1 MGLIQINKFV
11 EADLTFTIKVKKYD
25 DKYEYMKTSYSF
37 AEQIYVLQKCTEEGV
52 LITDSWD
59 AHTSYGACRLDGDVI
74 MYVDSKLGWVRD
86 EVGTEKYA
94 NILAEREL
102 LK

>member
-59 AHTSYGACRLDGDVI
+59 AHT
-74 MYVDSKLGWVRD
+74 
-86 EVGTEKYA
+86 
-94 NILAEREL
+94 
-102 LK
+102 